1 MSGTTPPGKL
11 NWAFPGCFKLLFKD
25 QFKINIHN
33 TKTANQ
39 MSNTINLTQEQERIF
54 SIDFFRGFTMFM
66 LVGGLNDIF
75 GKLDPV
81 SSGPVVNFF
90 QQQLHHVQWEGLH
103 FWDLIQPFF
112 MFIVGVAMPFSFS
125 RRWQRGDSWRK
136 TFYHVITRC
145 FFLLLIGWAISSSAT
160 TSNFNNVI
168 AQLSVTYLI
177 AFLIMRK
184 HIKWQLIVSFALIIV
199 SDMLYR
205 LWPVEG
211 FNQPFVAGQNFGSW
225 TDMMLTGSLE
235 HRNWV
240 PFNAIPTSAHTIWG
254 VIVGTIL
261 MKDWSPRKKIMTLM
275 IAGTIGV
282 IVGYL
287 MNPFIPII
295 KHICTSSFIIVS
307 GGWCLIGMAL
317 SYWLFDV
324 LNFRKVP
331 MFFAVFGMNPLFLYL
346 MAESFRNFF
355 STLVNPFVY
364 RIFSWTNEVTLTV
377 ISTSIIAAML
387 WYVCYFL
394 YKRRIFIRL

>member
-1 MSGTTPPGKL
+1 
-11 NWAFPGCFKLLFKD
+11 
-25 QFKINIHN
+25 
-33 TKTANQ
+33 